1 MNTQIQAPVAHK
13 FLIEFLDLIL
23 AGATENE
30 AILQIAQSNGLSIPE
45 VIGRVE
51 QAKELAKLG

>member
-1 MNTQIQAPVAHK
+1 MNTQIQAPVARK

-51 QAKELAKLG
+51 QAKELAKIS